1 MPSGTPTGYSK
12 LLCSHM
18 RNGTRPDGEPGKPG
32 VPWTIKELADKAG
45 SSPATVRTW
54 RSGARRPKYPIQVE
68 SPFFGCNDAYDGKR
82 NELRKAHEAAGQH
95 PASVGKPTAVTRNES
110 ASVAIG
116 ARLASVIGVDYANG
130 KVGLR
135 FGPPTEPTELYGCSK
150 IPPVMSDRISATA
163 MP

>member
-1 MPSGTPTGYSK
+1 MPSGTPTGFSL

-32 VPWTIKELADKAG
+32 VPWTIKRFADKVG
-45 SSPATVRTW
+45 RSPETVRAW
-54 RSGARRPKYPIQVE
+54 RSGARRPEDTISIE
-68 SPFFGCNDAYDGKR
+68 GAFFGFSDAYDGDR
-82 NELRKAHEAAGQH
+82 NKLRKAHEAAGRC
-95 PASVGKPTAVTRNES
+95 PGSVGKPTAVTRDES

-116 ARLASVIGVDYANG
+116 TGLASVIRVDYANG

-150 IPPVMSDRISATA
+150 IPPVMRDRILTTA